1 MSKLSEIALSV
12 LDLAPVATGKT
23 AADAFKNTLELAQ
36 NAERWGYN
44 RYWLAEHH
52 NMPGIASTATSVL
65 IGYVAAGT
73 SKMRV
78 GSGGVMLPNHAPL
91 VIAEQFGTLES
102 LYPGRIDLG
111 LGRAPGTDSQ
121 TSYALRRGLSADGHD
136 FPELLAE
143 LQRYLGEPDS
153 DLRVRAY
160 PGAGLNIPIW
170 LLGSSTFSA
179 RLAADLGLPFAFASH
194 FAPDELDQ
202 AIKIY
207 RSKFQPSAALQK
219 PYVMVGVPVIA
230 AESDQLANKLAT
242 TTYQKFLGLV
252 RRQPIQA
259 RPPVENMDSI
269 WNAYEKAAVL
279 SRLDIAAIGGPQ
291 TVEGKLNALIER
303 TDADELIVVSDFYD
317 FQDRLNSYEILA
329 KLARLG
335 ETTDGS
341 NTSSPKRDAVAG
353 LPTRLG

>member
-1 MSKLSEIALSV
+1 MSKLSQIPLSV

-23 AADAFKNTLELAQ
+23 AADAFKNTLSLAQ
-36 NAERWGYN
+36 NAEKWGYN

-52 NMPGIASTATSVL
+52 NIPGIASTATSVL
-65 IGYVAAGT
+65 IGYVAGGT
-73 SKMRV
+73 SRIRV
-78 GSGGVMLPNHAPL
+78 GSGGIMLPNHAPL

-102 LYPGRIDLG
+102 IYSGRIDLG
-111 LGRAPGTDSQ
+111 LGRAPGTDSM
-121 TSYALRRGLSADGHD
+121 TSYALRRGVMSDGHD

-143 LQRYLGEPDS
+143 LQRYLGEPSVDQK
-153 DLRVRAY
+153 VRAY
-160 PGAGLNIPIW
+160 PGSGLDIPIW

-207 RSKFQPSAALQK
+207 RSKFQPSAELKQ

-230 AESDQLANKLAT
+230 AGSDKLANKLAT
-242 TTYQKFLGLV
+242 TTFQKFLGLV
-252 RRQPIQA
+252 RRQPIQSK
-259 RPPVENMDSI
+259 PPIENMDQI

-279 SRLDIAAIGGPQ
+279 SRLEIAVIGGPE
-291 TVEGKLNALIER
+291 TVQKGLEALLDR
-303 TDADELIVVSDFYD
+303 TNADELIVVSDFYD

-329 KLARLG
+329 NVWKGQAPQG
-335 ETTDGS
+335 
-341 NTSSPKRDAVAG
+341 
-353 LPTRLG
+353 TRLRSDSVA

>member
-1 MSKLSEIALSV
+1 MPKLSEIPLSV

-23 AADAFKNTLELAQ
+23 ASDAFHNTLELAQ

-52 NMPGIASTATSVL
+52 NLPGIASTATSVL
-65 IGYVAAGT
+65 IGYVAGGT
-73 SKMRV
+73 SKIRV

-91 VIAEQFGTLES
+91 IIAEQFGTLES

-111 LGRAPGTDSQ
+111 LGRAPGTDSI
-121 TSYALRRGLSADGHD
+121 TSYALRRSLMADGHE

-143 LQRYLGEPDS
+143 LQRYLAAPTSEQK
-153 DLRVRAY
+153 VRAY
-160 PGAGLNIPIW
+160 PGSGLNIPIW

-194 FAPDELDQ
+194 FAPDELDD

-207 RSKFQPSAALQK
+207 RSKFQPSSDLKK
-219 PYVMVGVPVIA
+219 PYVMVGVPLIA
-230 AESDQLANKLAT
+230 AESDKLANKLAT
-242 TTYQKFLGLV
+242 TTFQKFLGLV
-252 RRQPIQA
+252 RRQSVQSK
-259 RPPVENMDSI
+259 PPVENMDEI

-279 SRLDIAAIGGPQ
+279 SRLDIAVIGGPDS
-291 TVEGKLNALIER
+291 VKKGLDALLER

-317 FQDRLNSYEILA
+317 FQDRLKSYEILA
-329 KLARLG
+329 DLWKGSSAASSQVH
-335 ETTDGS
+335 S
-341 NTSSPKRDAVAG
+341 NTFV
-353 LPTRLG
+353 

>member
-1 MSKLSEIALSV
+1 MSKLSEISLSV

-23 AADAFKNTLELAQ
+23 ASDAFRNTLELAQ
-36 NAERWGYN
+36 NAEQLGYT

-52 NMPGIASTATSVL
+52 NLPGIASTATSVL
-65 IGYVAAGT
+65 IGFVAAGT
-73 SKMRV
+73 SKIRV
-78 GSGGVMLPNHAPL
+78 GSGGIMLPNHAPL

-111 LGRAPGTDSQ
+111 LGRAPGTDSM
-121 TSYALRRGLSADGHD
+121 TSYALRRGLMADGHD

-143 LQRYLGEPDS
+143 LQRYLGEPEHDM
-153 DLRVRAY
+153 RVRAY
-160 PGAGLNIPIW
+160 PGTGLKIPIW

-207 RSKFQPSAALQK
+207 RSKFQPSADLQK

-230 AESDQLANKLAT
+230 AETDALANKLAT
-242 TTYQKFLGLV
+242 TTFQKFLGLV
-252 RRQPIQA
+252 RRESVQSK
-259 RPPVENMDSI
+259 PPVENMDLL

-279 SRLDIAAIGGPQ
+279 SRMEIAVIGGPE
-291 TVEGKLNALIER
+291 TIERELGSLLER
-303 TDADELIVVSDFYD
+303 TDADELIVVSDFFD
-317 FQDRLNSYEILA
+317 FKDRLNSYEILA
-329 KLARLG
+329 DVWQRSKSSGARVPSDALA
-335 ETTDGS
+335 
-341 NTSSPKRDAVAG
+341 
-353 LPTRLG
+353 

>member
-1 MSKLSEIALSV
+1 MSKLSEISLSV

-23 AADAFKNTLELAQ
+23 ASDAFSNTLALAQ
-36 NAERWGYN
+36 YAERLGYK

-52 NMPGIASTATSVL
+52 NLPGIASSATSVL
-65 IGYVAAGT
+65 IGFVAAGT
-73 SKMRV
+73 TKIRV
-78 GSGGVMLPNHAPL
+78 GSGGIMLPNHAPL

-111 LGRAPGTDSQ
+111 LGRAPGTDSM
-121 TSYALRRGLSADGHD
+121 TAYALRRGLMADGHD

-143 LQRYLGEPDS
+143 LQRYLDAPNTDT
-153 DLRVRAY
+153 RVRAY
-160 PGAGLNIPIW
+160 PGTGLNIPIW

-207 RSKFQPSAALQK
+207 RSKFQPSANLQK

-230 AESDQLANKLAT
+230 AETDVQANKLAT
-242 TTYQKFLGLV
+242 TTFQKFLGLV
-252 RRQPIQA
+252 RREPVQTK
-259 RPPVENMDSI
+259 PPVDNIDLI

-279 SRLDIAAIGGPQ
+279 NRMEIAVIGGPE
-291 TVEGKLNALIER
+291 TIERGLSSLLER
-303 TDADELIVVSDFYD
+303 TDADELIVVSDFFD
-317 FQDRLNSYEILA
+317 FKDRLASYEIVA
-329 KLARLG
+329 DVWQRSKTPDTRIP
-335 ETTDGS
+335 S
-341 NTSSPKRDAVAG
+341 DAIA
-353 LPTRLG
+353 

>member
-1 MSKLSEIALSV
+1 MSKLSEISLSV

-23 AADAFKNTLELAQ
+23 ASDAFRNTLELAQ
-36 NAERWGYN
+36 NAERLGYK

-52 NMPGIASTATSVL
+52 NLPGIASTATSVL
-65 IGYVAAGT
+65 IGFVAAGT
-73 SKMRV
+73 SKIRV
-78 GSGGVMLPNHAPL
+78 GSGGIMLPNHAPL

-111 LGRAPGTDSQ
+111 LGRAPGTDSI
-121 TSYALRRGLSADGHD
+121 TSYALRRGLMADGHD

-153 DLRVRAY
+153 DTRVRAY

-202 AIKIY
+202 ALKIY
-207 RSKFQPSAALQK
+207 RSKFQPSADLQM

-230 AESDQLANKLAT
+230 AATDTLANKLAT
-242 TTYQKFLGLV
+242 TTFQKFLGLV
-252 RRQPIQA
+252 RRQSVQSKA
-259 RPPVENMDSI
+259 PVDNMDSI
-269 WNAYEKAAVL
+269 WNTYEKAAVL
-279 SRLDIAAIGGPQ
+279 SRMAIAVIGGPE
-291 TVEGKLNALIER
+291 TVERGLNSLLNR
-303 TDADELIVVSDFYD
+303 TDADELIVVSDFFD
-317 FQDRLNSYEILA
+317 FQERLNSYEILA
-329 KLARLG
+329 NVWHGAKTPGARVPSDTLA
-335 ETTDGS
+335 
-341 NTSSPKRDAVAG
+341 
-353 LPTRLG
+353 

>member
-1 MSKLSEIALSV
+1 MSKLSEISLSV

-23 AADAFKNTLELAQ
+23 ASDAFRNTLELAQ
-36 NAERWGYN
+36 NAEQLGYT

-52 NMPGIASTATSVL
+52 NLPGIASTATSVL
-65 IGYVAAGT
+65 IGFVAAGT
-73 SKMRV
+73 SKIRV
-78 GSGGVMLPNHAPL
+78 GSGGIMLPNHAPL

-111 LGRAPGTDSQ
+111 LGRAPGTDSM
-121 TSYALRRGLSADGHD
+121 TSYALRRGLMADGHD

-143 LQRYLGEPDS
+143 LQRYLGEPEHDM
-153 DLRVRAY
+153 RVRAY
-160 PGAGLNIPIW
+160 PGTGLKIPIW

-207 RSKFQPSAALQK
+207 RSKFQPSADLQK

-230 AESDQLANKLAT
+230 AETDALANKLAT
-242 TTYQKFLGLV
+242 TTFQKFLGLV
-252 RRQPIQA
+252 RRESVQSK
-259 RPPVENMDSI
+259 PPVENMDLL

-279 SRLDIAAIGGPQ
+279 SRMEIAVIGGPE
-291 TVEGKLNALIER
+291 TIERELCSLLER
-303 TDADELIVVSDFYD
+303 TDADELIVVSDFFD
-317 FQDRLNSYEILA
+317 FKDRLNSYEILA
-329 KLARLG
+329 DVWQRSKSSGARVPSDALA
-335 ETTDGS
+335 
-341 NTSSPKRDAVAG
+341 
-353 LPTRLG
+353 